1 MANSQKRDRI
11 TARVPKHIKDDL
23 QTAAD
28 IMGTKLNDFIVQA
41 ALAKAHEVIERDSVI
56 RLSQAQA
63 EAFFEALENPGE
75 PNAKLK
81 AALARAKE
89 IGLA

>member
-1 MANSQKRDRI
+1 MANSQKRDRV

-56 RLSQAQA
+56 RLGQAQA